1 MVWKINT
8 QPNHTIHIPSK
19 VHCCNF
25 CDLYLVPN
33 GSMSSS
39 SWSDL
44 QCSTTRRVHDRDGGG
59 PSVSGGWG
67 ASCRQNSSRCQPR
80 ISTRNE
86 PHVFSNK
93 LYSNLIFPYFSWP
106 VLNNPNKNRA
116 INYSKRTVKC
126 PAGVREQLQCV
137 IHGQI
142 VNFIHMCCN
151 WSQEFCCMI
160 QKNPW
165 LFIHYKRNILKNSN
179 CALSIF

>member
-86 PHVFSNK
+86 SHVFSNK
-93 LYSNLIFPYFSWP
+93 LYSNLIP
-106 VLNNPNKNRA
+106 VVFLTCSQQQQKHSHKLLQTYRKMSSRSPRTITMCHPWANCEFHTRVLTAQWEFGRPR
-116 INYSKRTVKC
+116 INLLDI
-126 PAGVREQLQCV
+126 E
-137 IHGQI
+137 H
-142 VNFIHMCCN
+142 
-151 WSQEFCCMI
+151 
-160 QKNPW
+160 
-165 LFIHYKRNILKNSN
+165 NSEVSV
-179 CALSIF
+179 L

>member
-1 MVWKINT
+1 MQLNSPNQLI
-8 QPNHTIHIPSK
+8 QPSSPSLNHTIHIPSK

-25 CDLYLVPN
+25 CDLYLVPH

-93 LYSNLIFPYFSWP
+93 LYSNLIFAFFLTCSQQSKQKHSHKLQQTYRKMSSRSPSTITMCHPWANCEFHTH
-106 VLNNPNKNRA
+106 VL
-116 INYSKRTVKC
+116 
-126 PAGVREQLQCV
+126 
-137 IHGQI
+137 
-142 VNFIHMCCN
+142 
-151 WSQEFCCMI
+151 
-160 QKNPW
+160 
-165 LFIHYKRNILKNSN
+165 
-179 CALSIF
+179 